1 MFKMKYRRRYL
12 ILTGSFVMLRL
23 QVRTTN
29 RRTLDDGIASV
40 RYDEYN
46 TEYKYLYRIRHR

>member
-1 MFKMKYRRRYL
+1 
-12 ILTGSFVMLRL
+12 MLRL

-29 RRTLDDGIASV
+29 RRTLDDGIAAV

-46 TEYKYLYRIRHR
+46 TECKYVYRIRHR